1 MTNSPKA
8 WSFIFVCI
16 FGTNNVTQ
24 LTVETERPRA
34 SSCWINGPRSHWRN
48 ELEALQQSLQ
58 TYTRGRGEE
67 NGGRCL
73 VFWWRA
79 RVVNDEDNASVTG
92 SAQTQDSGLTA
103 LCDVWRAPNSWLQS
117 LPHCVPVSGH
127 QNVAAAVGNT
137 KPRCDFHSALW
148 TTTNFRTVSSHV
160 VKQGILTVY

>member
-34 SSCWINGPRSHWRN
+34 SSCWINGPRSHWRKR
-48 ELEALQQSLQ
+48 
-58 TYTRGRGEE
+58 TRSVTTKFTNRHARKRRWYK
-67 NGGRCL
+67 GGRCL
-73 VFWWRA
+73 VFWCRA

-103 LCDVWRAPNSWLQS
+103 LCDVWRASNSRLQS

-127 QNVAAAVGNT
+127 QNVAAALRNT
-137 KPRCDFHSALW
+137 KPRRDCERQ
-148 TTTNFRTVSSHV
+148 RTLVQFLV
-160 VKQGILTVY
+160 TL